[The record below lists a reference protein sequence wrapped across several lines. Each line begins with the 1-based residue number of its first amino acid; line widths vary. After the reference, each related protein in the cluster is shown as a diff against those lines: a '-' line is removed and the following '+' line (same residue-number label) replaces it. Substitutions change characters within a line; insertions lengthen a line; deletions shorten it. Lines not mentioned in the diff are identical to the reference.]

1 MAKSQVGEKTICP
14 GIRVRE
20 GVRGVSIRYEC
31 MANRRRFTAKCR
43 LPVCLALDAR
53 GHATRA
59 LKSDYSH
66 WCEECTREA
75 GSAARGVLRSPTV
88 EELIKAYEKIANE
101 RRVDPDFRKP
111 SARSIVEAV
120 RSYQRCVLE
129 SGLRKTDDVRKLME
143 MSTLEAIFEALK
155 KTMNGVSAWSYLA
168 GLQRVTARWALPKYR
183 QMGFLVQAPTMP
195 DVGKAKVPN
204 DYKRLPQAL
213 KNKIEAWYRSLGELK
228 DKDLYLAASM
238 TYQLAVRPG
247 DVGRLTAE
255 NFVKDPHDGLMH
267 LAYKPNK
274 TAESSNRRVDW
285 PLQPELWEQIRAIAG
300 ERLDAGLPLVPKAN
314 RVYNKINTSMRLACD
329 MSAKGKASYEL
340 RKLCIDTVYHTY
352 GADYAVAISGDKRE
366 TIEKYYSDPYKINNI
381 TPIAIAP
388 LATLGTQET
397 QA

>member
-1 MAKSQVGEKTICP
+1 
-14 GIRVRE
+14 
-20 GVRGVSIRYEC
+20 
-31 MANRRRFTAKCR
+31 
-43 LPVCLALDAR
+43 
-53 GHATRA
+53 
-59 LKSDYSH
+59 
-66 WCEECTREA
+66 
-75 GSAARGVLRSPTV
+75 
-88 EELIKAYEKIANE
+88 
-101 RRVDPDFRKP
+101 
-111 SARSIVEAV
+111 
-120 RSYQRCVLE
+120 
-129 SGLRKTDDVRKLME
+129 
-143 MSTLEAIFEALK
+143 
-155 KTMNGVSAWSYLA
+155 
-168 GLQRVTARWALPKYR
+168 
-183 QMGFLVQAPTMP
+183 
-195 DVGKAKVPN
+195 
-204 DYKRLPQAL
+204 
-213 KNKIEAWYRSLGELK
+213 
-228 DKDLYLAASM
+228 
-238 TYQLAVRPG
+238 
-247 DVGRLTAE
+247 
-255 NFVKDPHDGLMH
+255 MH